1 MIESDNRRII
11 FELKFA
17 HNENEAKVKLD
28 ESVAQI
34 KARDYG
40 NILPLKKE
48 TLKIAAVFNADPV
61 VRAFTQFKTV

>member
-1 MIESDNRRII
+1 MRQKQNLMR
-11 FELKFA
+11 
-17 HNENEAKVKLD
+17 LD